1 MSVPRTAK
9 VPNMSQIRL
18 YPLSLMLIIGG
29 CAGPMG
35 QIRSDT
41 PAPPPVTSFDG
52 TYRTT
57 IRVANSFGV
66 AQTTA
71 WCESPGQPVVTIS
84 NGQFIYAVPHPNV
97 PGEATP
103 AFPATMAEDGTFYG
117 QVIGG
122 TISGQVQGTRMEG
135 RIDGS
140 ACLYA
145 FAGNRM

>member
-1 MSVPRTAK
+1 
-9 VPNMSQIRL
+9 MSQVGL
-18 YPLSLMLIIGG
+18 YPLSLMLVVGG

-35 QIRSDT
+35 QIRSEP
-41 PAPPPVTSFDG
+41 PAPPPITSFDG
-52 TYRTT
+52 AYRTT

-66 AQTTA
+66 AQTTT
-71 WCESPGQPVVTIS
+71 WCESPGQPIVTIA
-84 NGQFIYAVPHPNV
+84 NGQFVYAVPHPNV

-103 AFPATMAEDGTFYG
+103 VFPATMVEDGTFYG

-122 TISGQVQGTRMEG
+122 TISGQVQGARMEG

-145 FAGNRM
+145 FTGNRM